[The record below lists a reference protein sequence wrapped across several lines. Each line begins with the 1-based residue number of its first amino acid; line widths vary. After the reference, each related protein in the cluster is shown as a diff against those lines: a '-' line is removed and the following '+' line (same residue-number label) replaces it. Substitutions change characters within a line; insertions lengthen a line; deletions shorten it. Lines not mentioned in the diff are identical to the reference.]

1 MTEEK
6 SLVSITEGAMMPDE
20 LKAQVQVIQHAMAA
34 VMTKGQHY
42 GTIPGCGD
50 KPTLLKP
57 GAEKICA
64 TFRLAPAYEIQKTSS
79 EGGHREYEITCTLT
93 HINSGLVFG
102 QGVGCCSTME
112 GKYRFRNAGRVC
124 PDCGLEDTIIKGKD
138 EYGGG
143 WLCFAR
149 KGGCGAKFKD
159 GDQTIESQQPGKVDH
174 DNPADYYNTVLKMAK
189 KRAHVDAVLT
199 VTAASDIFTQ
209 DIEDMPEVIPGA
221 TKQQTPPPTP
231 DPAKTTKAPSV
242 EESAKLYHEMYL
254 EINECTE
261 ATTMAKWF
269 ADNAKRIA
277 AGLNDDDKVRLRGL
291 YTEYSEIFKKEQNR

>member
-1 MTEEK
+1 MSEK
-6 SLVSITEGAMMPDE
+6 NLVSITDGAMLPDE
-20 LKAQVQVIQHAMAA
+20 LKTQVQIIQHAMKA
-34 VMTKGQHY
+34 VMKKDQHY
-42 GTIPGCGD
+42 GTVPGCGD

-64 TFRLAPAYEIQKTSS
+64 TFRLSPSYEITKTELPS
-79 EGGHREYEITCTLT
+79 GHREYEITCTLT

-124 PDCGLEDTIIKGKD
+124 PSCGTEDTIIKGKD

-159 GDQTIESQQPGKVDH
+159 GDEAIESQQPGKVEH
-174 DNPADYYNTVLKMAK
+174 DNPADYYNTVLKMGK

-221 TKQQTPPPTP
+221 AKAKSCESPPASDKETPS
-231 DPAKTTKAPSV
+231 DHDASVKMVACKKEKANVPISYCV
-242 EESAKLYHEMYL
+242 EEDCQERGECKQYL
-254 EINECTE
+254 KANGEI
-261 ATTMAKWF
+261 
-269 ADNAKRIA
+269 
-277 AGLNDDDKVRLRGL
+277 
-291 YTEYSEIFKKEQNR
+291 

>member
-1 MTEEK
+1 MESENK
-6 SLVSITEGAMMPDE
+6 SLVSITDDAMLPDE
-20 LKAQVQVIQHAMAA
+20 LKKQVQIIQHAMKA
-34 VMTKGQHY
+34 VMKTGQHY

-64 TFRLAPAYEIQKTSS
+64 TFRLSPAYQITKT
-79 EGGHREYEITCTLT
+79 ELAGGHREYEITCTLT
-93 HINSGLVFG
+93 HINSALVFG

-124 PDCGLEDTIIKGKD
+124 PECDTEDTIIKGKE

-159 GDQTIESQQPGKVDH
+159 GDQIIESQQPGKVDH

-221 TKQQTPPPTP
+221 ASKTKTQPPPAKVELTTQQTDWVNTAREEIAQGVS
-231 DPAKTTKAPSV
+231 PASWW
-242 EESAKLYHEMYL
+242 
-254 EINECTE
+254 E
-261 ATTMAKWF
+261 ANKGVLI
-269 ADNAKRIA
+269 DDLGE
-277 AGLNDDDKVRLRGL
+277 AGARLVH
-291 YTEYSEIFKKEQNR
+291 SNI